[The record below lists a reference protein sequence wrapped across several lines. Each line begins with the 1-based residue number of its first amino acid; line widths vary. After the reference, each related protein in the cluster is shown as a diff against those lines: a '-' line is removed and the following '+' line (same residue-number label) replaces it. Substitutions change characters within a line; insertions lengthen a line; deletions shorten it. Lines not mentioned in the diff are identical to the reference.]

1 MQLSCYERLK
11 SGEELNVEEITA
23 LIKSL
28 KKILAKGGVVVV
40 SEKDSLITTYNLD
53 SFNRK
58 KTKKKAPITYEN
70 T

>member
-1 MQLSCYERLK
+1 MQLSCYERFK
-11 SGEELNVEEITA
+11 AGEELHIEEISA

-40 SEKDSLITTYNLD
+40 SEGDSLITTYNLD

-58 KTKKKAPITYEN
+58 KTK
-70 T
+70 

>member
-40 SEKDSLITTYNLD
+40 SERDSLITTYNLD

-58 KTKKKAPITYEN
+58 KQKKGTYN
-70 T
+70 L

>member
-40 SEKDSLITTYNLD
+40 SERDSLITTYNLD

-58 KTKKKAPITYEN
+58 KTKKGTYN
-70 T
+70 L